1 MYNQDEKDKLLDDLK
16 EMESFQI
23 DLDDE
28 GKILQEDIIDFL
40 LTGNGDF
47 KDLDDRMGL
56 YLYEFKLFCRKPVKF
71 DKKGFNIY
79 LNAIDIPFEKLDVF
93 LKDFD
98 KFNLV
103 ISTEID
109 KGFSVLNLNLLL
121 KD

>member
-28 GKILQEDIIDFL
+28 GKILQEDIIEFL

-47 KDLDDRMGL
+47 KDLDDRIGL

-79 LNAIDIPFEKLDVF
+79 LNALDIPFEKLDVF

>member
-1 MYNQDEKDKLLDDLK
+1 MYSQNEKDELLDQLK
-16 EMESFQI
+16 EMESFQV
-23 DLDDE
+23 DVGDE
-28 GKILQEDIIDFL
+28 GKILQKDIIDFL

-47 KDLDDRMGL
+47 KDLDDRIGL
-56 YLYEFKLFCRKPVKF
+56 YLYEFKLFCRKPVRF
-71 DKKGFNIY
+71 TKKAFNVY
-79 LNAIDIPFEKLDVF
+79 LNSVDIPFEKLEVL

>member
-56 YLYEFKLFCRKPVKF
+56 YLYEFKLFCRKPVRF
-71 DKKGFNIY
+71 GKKGFNVY
-79 LNAIDIPFEKLDVF
+79 LNALDIPFEKLDVF